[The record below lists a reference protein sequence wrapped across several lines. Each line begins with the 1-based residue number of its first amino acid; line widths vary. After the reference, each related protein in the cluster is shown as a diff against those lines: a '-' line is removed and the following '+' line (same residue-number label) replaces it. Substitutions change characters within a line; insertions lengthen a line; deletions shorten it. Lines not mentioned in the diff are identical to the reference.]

1 MYCFGGFIPAKPQTL
16 IAYGYKTTV
25 LLFRYAST
33 VWEHLDCAMHSSR
46 VRGPD
51 NNDLEKVM
59 KVVASTDEYTIY
71 QRRDGRYAVKNNNKA
86 PVNGDEKVAILLQ
99 HDLIKAPPPPAPE
112 EPAEEESADATEA
125 EATEEAADEEAAE
138 EGGDKE

>member
-1 MYCFGGFIPAKPQTL
+1 
-16 IAYGYKTTV
+16 
-25 LLFRYAST
+25 
-33 VWEHLDCAMHSSR
+33 
-46 VRGPD
+46 
-51 NNDLEKVM
+51 M

-71 QRRDGRYAVKNNNKA
+71 QRRDGRYAVKNSNKA

-125 EATEEAADEEAAE
+125 ASDEETAE